1 MNAVLALEHQEFGES
16 TNLAGVLTEK
26 QSLFVKFYVELGGQV
41 VKATEAAG
49 YADGRF
55 GYQLQRLPHVQAA
68 IRVEQAR
75 LIMGEGASKAVGF
88 MVKALDDAKMSGAVR
103 FQCAKWLA
111 EAAGHGLAAHRAA
124 LGLPPSDKPLSEMT
138 LDELDAF
145 IGAGKHAVTKLKE
158 DRARTIEGQLVHSD
172 ARSDGVIDAQPVDP
186 QGQGRCQ
193 AQPR

>member
-16 TNLAGVLTEK
+16 NSIAGVLTEK
-26 QSLFVKFYVELGGQV
+26 QALFVKFYVELGGQV

-68 IRVEQAR
+68 LRVEQSR
-75 LIMGEGASKAVGF
+75 VIMGEGASKAVRF
-88 MVKALDDAKMSGAVR
+88 MVNALDDPKMSGAVR
-103 FQCAKWLA
+103 FQAAKWLA

-124 LGLPPSDKPLSEMT
+124 LGLPASDKPLSEMT

-172 ARSDGVIDAQPVDP
+172 ARSGDVIDAQPVDP
-186 QGQGRCQ
+186 KG
-193 AQPR
+193 